1 MENANIN
8 ESAQSTKCP
17 AVSVI
22 VPAYNTEKY
31 IAECLD
37 SILAQ
42 TFKDFEVICVDD
54 GSTDK
59 TLSIFEEY
67 AKRDS
72 RIKLIHLNDLG
83 IVASRN
89 NAIAVARGEYIFP
102 LDGDDMIA
110 LDCLE
115 VLYNFITTHDYA
127 VVGPSA
133 RYFGELEKGKIY
145 CDPLMPTKW
154 SMYRLA
160 NGLYNSAMYPKRLWE
175 KYGGYDHL
183 FDKGLED
190 YDFWLNFLDD
200 EQKIIR
206 LPNRLYYHRE
216 KSIEESRDRQANVS
230 KKISQQLVANLR
242 RKHPKIIKYRLMYRI
257 VKIPLSI
264 LRFFFH
270 WKVSEH
276 GIIFRI
282 FRIWFIPKSKYS
294 KVPTIL
300 IRTRE

>member
-1 MENANIN
+1 MENTNMN

-31 IAECLD
+31 ITECLD

-42 TFKDFEVICVDD
+42 TFQDYEVICVDD
-54 GSTDK
+54 GSTDR

-67 AKRDS
+67 ARRDP
-72 RIKLIHLNDLG
+72 RIRVMRLDDQGL
-83 IVASRN
+83 VASRN
-89 NAIAVARGEYIFP
+89 TAIAAARGEYIFP
-102 LDGDDMIA
+102 LDADDKIA
-110 LDCLE
+110 PDCLK
-115 VLYNFITTHDYA
+115 VLYNFITMHDYA
-127 VVGPSA
+127 VVGSSA
-133 RYFGELEKGKIY
+133 RYFGELEKEKIY
-145 CDPLMPTKW
+145 CDPLKPTKW

-160 NGLYNSAMYPKRLWE
+160 NGLYSAAMYPKKYWE

-200 EQKIIR
+200 GQKIIR
-206 LPNRLYYHRE
+206 LSDRLYYHRE
-216 KSIEESRDRQANVS
+216 KSAEESLDRRVNAC
-230 KKISQQLVANLR
+230 KKTSQQLIANLR
-242 RKHPKIIKYRLMYRI
+242 HKHPRIIKYRLLYRI
-257 VKIPLSI
+257 VKIPRSI

-270 WKVSEH
+270 WKVTEH

-282 FRIWFIPKSKYS
+282 FRIWFIPKALKGSH
-294 KVPTIL
+294 P
-300 IRTRE
+300 R